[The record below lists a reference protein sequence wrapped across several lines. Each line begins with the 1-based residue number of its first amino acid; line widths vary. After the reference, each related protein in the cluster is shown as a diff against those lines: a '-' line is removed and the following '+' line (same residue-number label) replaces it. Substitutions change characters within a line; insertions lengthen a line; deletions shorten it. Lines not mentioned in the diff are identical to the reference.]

1 MRPAVCATFLALLC
15 AISSPAAH
23 ARLTIAG
30 PKEPVLEGDDVTLEC
45 LSDDD
50 SDMGNYTF
58 ERYTRWMK
66 TWFRLDASRYMRCWY
81 FSVNISRNSERLLMH
96 LSDVSEWQTGPYRCV
111 NTDNQ
116 TGEEVSEPL
125 SVNVIYL
132 QNVYLQNVHSWY
144 SYVPNV
150 MWVEE
155 GSTVEVKCSASASQ
169 EPMYEWS
176 QEDSDWILPS
186 DTLILKNVQEESEGQ
201 YICQAR
207 HPNRSSLV
215 KTRSFELRVMKK
227 SAEPV
232 RGDFAFGL
240 STGDILLYTA
250 IPGFMLT
257 ILLFTFLT
265 ILIRYRNRQMKKP
278 QISLVDDEKRA
289 PIYKGS
295 LQSVCSTTS
304 DTQPLVM

>member
-1 MRPAVCATFLALLC
+1 MRSAVCATFLALLC

-23 ARLTIAG
+23 ARLTISG
-30 PKEPVLEGDDVTLEC
+30 PRDPVLEGDDVTLEC

-58 ERYTRWMK
+58 ERYTSWMNS
-66 TWFRLDASRYMRCWY
+66 WFRLDASRYVRCWY
-81 FSVNISRNSERLLMH
+81 FSVNISRSSERLLMH
-96 LSDVSEWQTGPYRCV
+96 LSDVSEWQKGPYRCV
-111 NTDNQ
+111 NTNNQ
-116 TGEEVSEPL
+116 TGEEASEPL
-125 SVNVIYL
+125 SINVIYL
-132 QNVYLQNVHSWY
+132 QSVYLQRLHSWY
-144 SYVPNV
+144 GYVPDV

-169 EPMYEWS
+169 EPIYSWS
-176 QEDSDWILPS
+176 QEASDWILPS
-186 DTLILKNVQEESEGQ
+186 DTLILKNVQEESEGR

-207 HPNRSSLV
+207 HPDLGSLV
-215 KTRSFELRVMKK
+215 KTRSFELRVTTKN
-227 SAEPV
+227 AEPV
-232 RGDFAFGL
+232 RDFTFYM
-240 STGDILLYTA
+240 STGDILLYVA
-250 IPGFMLT
+250 IPGFLLT
-257 ILLFTFLT
+257 VLLLAFLT